1 MWCCVCGRVDTTV
14 NYNNKHCRVKMRLAV
29 SICVDLWYHCAV
41 IELRSGVC
49 CCVLYC
55 IVLCCEL
62 LSCIR
67 ASCCKRLVRRT
78 SGSLVCGVPYCKELR
93 IQREKIVRTCLFQT
107 RRKER
112 ERERE
117 NIILSIYRFRRGP
130 GARERLLGTVIR
142 ERGLGMFMPAVLG
155 PVATIESWSVVRDP
169 PVRVIEPDLNCIIAS
184 YNFT

>member
-1 MWCCVCGRVDTTV
+1 VRYRTARNFGS
-14 NYNNKHCRVKMRLAV
+14 NVK
-29 SICVDLWYHCAV
+29 
-41 IELRSGVC
+41 RSS
-49 CCVLYC
+49 
-55 IVLCCEL
+55 EP
-62 LSCIR
+62 
-67 ASCCKRLVRRT
+67 AFFKQ
-78 SGSLVCGVPYCKELR
+78 E
-93 IQREKIVRTCLFQT
+93 
-107 RRKER
+107 ER

>member
-1 MWCCVCGRVDTTV
+1 
-14 NYNNKHCRVKMRLAV
+14 MRLAV

-49 CCVLYC
+49 CCVCVYC

-78 SGSLVCGVPYCKELR
+78 SGSLVCGVPYCKDHR
-93 IQREKIVRTCLFQT
+93 IQREKNVRTCLLQT
-107 RRKER
+107 GRK

-130 GARERLLGTVIR
+130 SARERLLGTVIR

>member
-1 MWCCVCGRVDTTV
+1 MWGTV
-14 NYNNKHCRVKMRLAV
+14 MR
-29 SICVDLWYHCAV
+29 
-41 IELRSGVC
+41 G
-49 CCVLYC
+49 
-55 IVLCCEL
+55 
-62 LSCIR
+62 
-67 ASCCKRLVRRT
+67 
-78 SGSLVCGVPYCKELR
+78 LR
-93 IQREKIVRTCLFQT
+93 IQREKFVRTCLFQT